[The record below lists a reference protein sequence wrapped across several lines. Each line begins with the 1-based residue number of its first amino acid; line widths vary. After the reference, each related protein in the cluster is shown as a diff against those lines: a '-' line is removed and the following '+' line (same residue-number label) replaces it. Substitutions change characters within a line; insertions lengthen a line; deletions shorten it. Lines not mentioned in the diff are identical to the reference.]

1 MNRKTLLFYI
11 NAIHEGGAE
20 RVILRLAYHFS
31 QVGYRSIV
39 VTSFVDDNEYPVP
52 DGVERISI
60 EQEEIK
66 QSKLKRNISRI
77 IALRKI
83 CKKIRPEA
91 IISFMCEPNFRSLCA
106 TVGLPIKRIVSVRND
121 PKVEY
126 SGKVGDFVGR
136 HMLPWADGC
145 VFQTEEAQAWFPKR
159 LQNKAKV
166 IFNEVDKA
174 FFATEYVGGTDIVT
188 LGRLNKQ
195 KNQLMLVRAFA
206 RIANEFPNRQLCI
219 YGIGDQKELLQNE
232 ISRLDMEH
240 AIKLM
245 GMTTNSADILA
256 HTGLFVLS
264 SDYEGMPNALMEAL
278 AIGVP
283 CISTDCPCGG
293 PRTLIQ
299 DGVNGLLVP
308 VNDEDAMVDALRTM
322 LSDTNKAHTMG
333 LNAKKMATRYNPDA
347 VFEEWKTYVEKII
360 VKSPSR

>member
-1 MNRKTLLFYI
+1 MDRKTLLFYI

-20 RVILRLAYHFS
+20 RVILRLANHFS

-60 EQEEIK
+60 EREEIK

-83 CKKIRPEA
+83 CKSVRAEA
-91 IISFMCEPNFRSLCA
+91 IISFMCEPIFRSICA

-126 SGKVGDFVGR
+126 SGKVGHFVGKY
-136 HMLPWADGC
+136 MLPWADGC

-159 LQNKAKV
+159 LQNKSKV
-166 IFNEVDKA
+166 IFNEVDKV
-174 FFATEYVGGTDIVT
+174 FFAAEYVGGNDIVT

-195 KNQLMLVRAFA
+195 KNQLMLIRAFA
-206 RIANEFPNRQLCI
+206 RIADEFPNRHLCI
-219 YGIGDQKELLQNE
+219 YGIGDQKEFLQNE
-232 ISRLDMEH
+232 ISRLQMEH

-256 HTGLFVLS
+256 HAGLFVLS

-278 AIGVP
+278 AVGVP

-299 DGVNGLLVP
+299 NGANGLLVP
-308 VNDEDAMVDALRTM
+308 VNDEDAMSEAMKAL
-322 LSDTNKAHTMG
+322 LSDNNHACALGK
-333 LNAKKMATRYNPDA
+333 NAKTMARSFAPDA
-347 VFEEWKTYVEKII
+347 VFQEWKNYVEKVI
-360 VKSPSR
+360 KHGH